1 MRIRDVMSSP
11 VISVTPG
18 TSIKEAATLLVR
30 HGFNALPVID
40 GGKLVGIVTEADLIP
55 LESRPDPRSQII
67 PPKADPARIPHPV
80 AAVMTAEVVTLQV
93 HEDAARAAQL
103 MLRQNLRSIPVAD
116 GTEVV
121 GIVTRRDL
129 LRVLARDDDEISE
142 EVGALLT
149 EELPDASIRVAVADG
164 VVTLGFQSGL
174 DQRERRIA
182 ELLAS
187 TVPGVLSVRST

>member
-11 VISVTPG
+11 VISVVPS
-18 TSIKEAATLLVR
+18 TSVKEAAMLLVG

-40 GGKLVGIVTEADLIP
+40 GGKLAGIVTEADLIP

-67 PPKADPARIPHPV
+67 PPPAAQIPHPV
-80 AAVMTAEVVTLQV
+80 AEVMTAEVVTLPV
-93 HEDAARAAQL
+93 DEDAARAAQL
-103 MLRQNLRSIPVAD
+103 MLRQNLRSIPVTD
-116 GTEVV
+116 GATVV

-129 LRVLARDDDEISE
+129 LRVLARDDNQIGEEIS
-142 EVGALLT
+142 ALLAD
-149 EELPDASIRVAVADG
+149 ELPDASIRVAVADG
-164 VVTLGFQSGL
+164 VVTLEFQSQL

-187 TVPGVLSVRST
+187 TVPGVLSVRGT